1 MEGDVEGEQEQR
13 RAQIEPDQ
21 GYSVPQEGKRQS
33 RGILE
38 EPNVRCAG
46 DDEPSEEIHQQHCD
60 KYPAGRFCC
69 LTNRLRSDHGEDRL
83 WKHGSE
89 EIGTPKPPDPKP
101 SRMLEIRTLH
111 VCLSKVCLNEPG
123 APEVSQRKIS
133 APEIRLVQ

>member
-69 LTNRLRSDHGEDRL
+69 LTNRLRSDHGEDWL
-83 WKHGSE
+83 W
-89 EIGTPKPPDPKP
+89 
-101 SRMLEIRTLH
+101 
-111 VCLSKVCLNEPG
+111 KVCLNEPG